1 VLPRHFR
8 PADEENF
15 MPVVTTAVAAAAGAP
30 MVLAAGA
37 GGWTS
42 YTVREG
48 DTVSGIAAA
57 HRTDVRTLIRAN
69 NLLGGGHRIRAGATL
84 RVPVAGTANPAPAR
98 PQAARTGRY
107 RVVAGDTIGGI
118 ALRLRVS
125 PGTLLALNHLDARGR
140 IYAGQHLVVP
150 ARQAR
155 AVVKTARSTS
165 SGLRVVRYTVR
176 PGDTIGGIALRL
188 GSTQAAVLKANGLS
202 ASSVIVP
209 GRALQVPVRPRFSHN
224 TFAGR
229 TYAPSIVRAA
239 EANRSALARRAVP
252 GPEVT
257 RRIITRVAT
266 RYGVDPALALAV
278 GFQESSWNQ
287 RQVSPANAVGVMQV
301 VPSSGRWASELVGRR
316 LDLLDVEDN
325 ITAGVVI
332 LRSLLRTADSREQA
346 IAGYYQGLWSVR
358 SRGMFADTKTYVRR
372 IQELT
377 ARLG

>member
-1 VLPRHFR
+1 
-8 PADEENF
+8 
-15 MPVVTTAVAAAAGAP
+15 MPVLTTAIAAAGAP
-30 MVLAAGA
+30 LLLAGA
-37 GGWTS
+37 GGWTT
-42 YTVREG
+42 YTVRDG
-48 DTVSGIAAA
+48 DTVYDIAAA
-57 HRTDVRTLIRAN
+57 HRTDVRTLVRVNQLPAGGSKIRV
-69 NLLGGGHRIRAGATL
+69 GATL
-84 RVPVAGTANPAPAR
+84 RIPAASPGRATARSSAP
-98 PQAARTGRY
+98 RTGRY

-118 ALRLRVS
+118 ALRLGVS
-125 PGTLLALNHLDARGR
+125 PGTLLRLNSLDARGR

-155 AVVKTARSTS
+155 AVVKTARSTA
-165 SGLRVVRYTVR
+165 SGQRLVRYTVR
-176 PGDTIGGIALRL
+176 PGDTISGIALRL
-188 GSTQAAVLKANGLS
+188 GSTQAGVLKANGLS

-209 GRALQVPVRPRFSHN
+209 GRRLQVPVRPRFSHN

-257 RRIITRVAT
+257 QRIIARVAT

-301 VPSSGRWASELVGRR
+301 VPSSGRWSSELVGRR

-332 LRSLLRTADSREQA
+332 LKSLLRSADSREQA
-346 IAGYYQGLWSVR
+346 VAGYYQGLGSVR
-358 SRGMFADTKTYVRR
+358 QRGMLADTRTYVRR
-372 IQELT
+372 IDQLT
-377 ARLG
+377 RRLG

>member
-1 VLPRHFR
+1 
-8 PADEENF
+8 

-30 MVLAAGA
+30 LLLAAGA

-42 YTVREG
+42 YTVRPG
-48 DTVSGIAAA
+48 DTVSAIAAA
-57 HRTDVRTLIRAN
+57 HQTDVRTIVRAN
-69 NLLGGGHRIRAGATL
+69 HLLGGGHRIRAGVTL
-84 RVPVAGTANPAPAR
+84 RVPVAGTPRTGAPR
-98 PQAARTGRY
+98 PQAVRTGRY

-118 ALRLRVS
+118 ALRLGVS

-155 AVVKTARSTS
+155 AVVKTTRGTA
-165 SGLRVVRYTVR
+165 SGLRLVSYTVR
-176 PGDTIGGIALRL
+176 PCDTVGGIAVRL
-188 GSTQAAVLKANGLS
+188 GSTQASVMKTNGLS

-209 GRALQVPVRPRFSHN
+209 GQRLRVPVRPRFSQN

-229 TYAPSIVRAA
+229 TYASSVVRAA
-239 EANRSALARRAVP
+239 DANRSALARRAVP

-287 RQVSPANAVGVMQV
+287 RRVSPANAVGVMQV

-316 LDLLDVEDN
+316 LDLLNVEDN
-325 ITAGVVI
+325 VTAGVVI
-332 LRSLLRTADSREQA
+332 LRSLLRTADNREQA
-346 IAGYYQGLWSVR
+346 VAGYYQGLGSVR
-358 SRGMFADTKTYVRR
+358 SRGMFADTRVYVRR
-372 IQELT
+372 IEQLT